1 MMNKMEED
9 DNEKRKEIGLIK
21 NQLQKVCIYNHKKN
35 IIGRILKDILFDI
48 RNVSKIKSFVLPKMS
63 WW

>member
-21 NQLQKVCIYNHKKN
+21 NQLQKVCIQFDKN
-35 IIGRILKDILFDI
+35 GHYIKDLKGY
-48 RNVSKIKSFVLPKMS
+48 FV
-63 WW
+63 

>member
-21 NQLQKVCIYNHKKN
+21 NQLQKVCIQYEK
-35 IIGRILKDILFDI
+35 KDI
-48 RNVSKIKSFVLPKMS
+48 RSKNKG
-63 WW
+63 